1 MNLINKILFPLFSLF
16 LIYRTFELVKRVLAS
31 GSNAYSHSEILTVAL
46 LLVLFITGVFAF
58 PGFAYPTNRI
68 LPANYYKIKNT
79 KHLESLYRLL
89 GIKYF
94 SVFLL
99 LFFWGWKKNKQ
110 KYFNGTRNGLQN
122 FVYQTKQSE
131 FGHLCAFVTVLM
143 VSLILLIY
151 AHLLLFA
158 LLTLVN
164 VLGNLYPV
172 VLQRYH
178 RIRIEKLVQ

>member
-1 MNLINKILFPLFSLF
+1 MKLIKKILFPLFSLF
-16 LIYRTFELVKRVLAS
+16 LFYQTFELVKQVLAS

-58 PGFAYPTNRI
+58 PGFAYPTSR
-68 LPANYYKIKNT
+68 LMPANYYKIKNA
-79 KHLESLYRLL
+79 KHLERLYRLL
-89 GIKYF
+89 GIRYF
-94 SVFLL
+94 RVFLL
-99 LFFWGWKKNKQ
+99 VFFWGWKKNKQ

-131 FGHLCAFVTVLM
+131 FGHLCAFVIVLM

-178 RIRIEKLVQ
+178 RIRIEKLLQ